1 MKTSVKAALISVGAV
16 VVLVVAA
23 VFIVLLNRPTA
34 PTSAETSGALPG
46 TRANSHVIDRV
57 GEDAPTLVEYL
68 DFECEACAAFHPVVK
83 ELREHYD
90 GRINY
95 VVRYFPL
102 AGQFNSMNAALAVEA
117 AARQD
122 KFLEMHDMMFDT
134 QATWGEQQIS
144 AADTFRGYAEE
155 LGLDLA
161 AYDAAISDPA
171 TRSRIEEDL
180 NDGKLAGV
188 RGTPTFVLDGKPLEL
203 TKLSDLTD
211 AIDAALT
218 R

>member
-1 MKTSVKAALISVGAV
+1 MKTSTKAALISITVV
-16 VVLVVAA
+16 VVLAIAA
-23 VFIVLLNRPTA
+23 VFIVLLNRPSA

-46 TRANSHVIDRV
+46 TRANSHVVDRV

-68 DFECEACAAFHPVVK
+68 DFECEACAAFHPVIE

-102 AGQFNSMNAALAVEA
+102 AGHFNSMNAALAVEA
-117 AARQD
+117 AAQQD
-122 KFLEMHDMMFDT
+122 RFLDMHDRMFDS
-134 QATWGEQQIS
+134 QAEWGEQQVS

-171 TRSRIEEDL
+171 TQARIEEDM

-188 RGTPTFVLDGKPLEL
+188 RGTPTFVLDGKRLEL
-203 TKLSDLTD
+203 TQLSDLTD
-211 AIDAALT
+211 AIDAALA

>member
-1 MKTSVKAALISVGAV
+1 MKTSTKATLISIAV
-16 VVLVVAA
+16 VVLLAIAA
-23 VFIVLLNRPTA
+23 VFIVLLNRPSA
-34 PTSAETSGALPG
+34 PTAAETNGALTG
-46 TRANSHVIDRV
+46 TRANSHVVDRA

-68 DFECEACAAFHPVVK
+68 DFECEACAAFHPVIA

-90 GRINY
+90 GRLNY

-102 AGQFNSMNAALAVEA
+102 AGHFNSMNAALAVEA
-117 AARQD
+117 AAQQD
-122 KFLEMHDMMFDT
+122 RFLEMHDKMFDT
-134 QATWGEQQIS
+134 QAEWGEQQVS

-161 AYDAAISDPA
+161 AYDAAIEDPA
-171 TRSRIEEDL
+171 TRARIEEDM

-188 RGTPTFVLDGKPLEL
+188 RGTPTFVLDGKRLEL
-203 TKLSDLTD
+203 MQLTDLTD
-211 AIDAALT
+211 AIDSALA

>member
-1 MKTSVKAALISVGAV
+1 MKTSAKAALISIAV
-16 VVLVVAA
+16 VVVLAIAA
-23 VFIVLLNRPTA
+23 VFIVFLNRPSA

-46 TRANSHVIDRV
+46 TRTNSHVVDRV

-68 DFECEACAAFHPVVK
+68 DFECEACAAFHPVIE

-102 AGQFNSMNAALAVEA
+102 AGHFNSMNAALSVEA
-117 AARQD
+117 AAQQD
-122 KFLEMHDMMFDT
+122 RFLDMHDRMFDS
-134 QATWGEQQIS
+134 QAEWGEQQVS

-161 AYDAAISDPA
+161 AYDAAISDPGTQA
-171 TRSRIEEDL
+171 RIEEDMT
-180 NDGKLAGV
+180 DGKLAGV
-188 RGTPTFVLDGKPLEL
+188 RGTPTFVLDGKRLEL
-203 TKLSDLTD
+203 TQLSDLTD
-211 AIDAALT
+211 AIDAALA